1 MEDFANFIN
10 HARGLTGLSLNR
22 INTSLFPQV
31 YDNAKPEQGEA
42 NQATLEPHHI
52 SHLNRLDTAC
62 SDNSVFVN
70 WLLGPQSHF
79 GVSQI
84 HTLHISVPETEDGSV
99 NRLLRAIGNSLKHV
113 SIILPRVCE

>member
-31 YDNAKPEQGEA
+31 YDNAKTEQGEA
-42 NQATLEPHHI
+42 DKDTLEPHHI
-52 SHLNRLDTAC
+52 SHLNRLDMAC

-70 WLLGPQSHF
+70 WLLGPQPHL

-84 HTLHISVPETEDGSV
+84 HTLHISLPETEDGSV